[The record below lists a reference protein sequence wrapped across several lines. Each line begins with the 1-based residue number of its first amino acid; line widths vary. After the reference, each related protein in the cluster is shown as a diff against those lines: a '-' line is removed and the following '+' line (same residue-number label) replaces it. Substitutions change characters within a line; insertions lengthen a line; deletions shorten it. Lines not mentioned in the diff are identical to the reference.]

1 MVSNQEVTAFEA
13 SFLRFG
19 NLKAQKLMK
28 KLKINVLEKTSQK
41 KIQEI
46 ITFYTKTSGSKEV
59 TRGELWPNN
68 IPIKSGHSRSA
79 CKSDP

>member
-28 KLKINVLEKTSQK
+28 KIKINVLEKTSQK
-41 KIQEI
+41 KIRKISLFIQ
-46 ITFYTKTSGSKEV
+46 KHPVQK
-59 TRGELWPNN
+59 R
-68 IPIKSGHSRSA
+68 
-79 CKSDP
+79 